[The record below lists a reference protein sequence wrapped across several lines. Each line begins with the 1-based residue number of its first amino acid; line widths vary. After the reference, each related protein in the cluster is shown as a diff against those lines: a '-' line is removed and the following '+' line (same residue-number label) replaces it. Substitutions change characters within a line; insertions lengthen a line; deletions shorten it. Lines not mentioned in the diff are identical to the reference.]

1 MKKKLIPL
9 LLLTVLASCTKPSP
23 SIIPSSEDLGTTEVT
38 SEVSKSEDIKT
49 SEESVITEDPV
60 TTGEDPITTSEDEST
75 SEDVTTSEDESTSE
89 DVVTYSNLS
98 EISNLALTFKSLRN
112 EKGVYKSSYYAAF
125 TAQLLTLQDYLTTQ
139 SGYNNR
145 YKAFVANETGHLT
158 VNLNLTQYNALKDY
172 KDKQQVYDF
181 KGYIGL
187 YNDEPE
193 VDMEGLGNPVYKA
206 GVTLSYDYKAFAEE
220 GVSVNDLLTRVKA
233 TPFNSKGINWSA
245 KIYKY
250 HLKYLDKVENPIALF
265 SDGANVIQ
273 MHSHD
278 KINNALSIGNSYY
291 IYAREGLFNFK
302 PQLEYVGLE
311 SADDVIVDYAAMKND
326 LTATNLYAYKYE
338 LEKPSALNSNLAYAD
353 QLVKLFYFE
362 GYANYYTKDGMGYVV
377 LEDTVKEG
385 PYSSYTTA
393 LGAKAMFV
401 NNDHSVRLWDAN
413 DWENCP
419 FDDYIDAVK
428 GVKTKI
434 SLYFVGYVYNTMK
447 YWQVQV
453 LTNTIT
459 PLS

>member
-49 SEESVITEDPV
+49 SEESITTEDPI

-75 SEDVTTSEDESTSE
+75 SEDVTTSEDTL
-89 DVVTYSNLS
+89 TYSNLS

-125 TAQLLTLQDYLTTQ
+125 TAQLLTLQDYITTQ

-158 VNLNLTQYNALKDY
+158 VNLNSAQYNAIKDY

-206 GVTLSYDYKAFAEE
+206 GVTLSYDYKAFAED
-220 GVSVNDLLTRVKA
+220 GVSINNLLTRVKA

-250 HLKYLDKVENPIALF
+250 HLKYLDKVENSIALF
-265 SDGANVIQ
+265 SDGVNVIQ
-273 MHSHD
+273 LHSHD

-302 PQLEYVGLE
+302 PELEYVGLE

-338 LEKPSALNSNLAYAD
+338 LDKSSALNSNLTYAD

-362 GYANYYTKDGMGYVV
+362 GYANYYNNGDSAYIVA
-377 LEDTVKEG
+377 EDTIKE
-385 PYSSYTTA
+385 SSYYDYIAA
-393 LGAKAMFV
+393 LNAKAMFI
-401 NNDHSVRLWDAN
+401 NNSHSVSLDDAS
-413 DWENCP
+413 DWANCP
-419 FDDYIDAVK
+419 FDDYTDTVE

-434 SLYFVGYVYNTMK
+434 GFYFVGYVYNTMK

-453 LTNTIT
+453 LTDTIT

>member
-23 SIIPSSEDLGTTEVT
+23 SIIHSSEDLGTTEVT
-38 SEVSKSEDIKT
+38 SEVSISEDIKT
-49 SEESVITEDPV
+49 SEESITTEDPI
-60 TTGEDPITTSEDEST
+60 TTGEDPITTSED
-75 SEDVTTSEDESTSE
+75 VTTSEDEKTSE
-89 DVVTYSNLS
+89 DTLTYSNLS

-125 TAQLLTLQDYLTTQ
+125 TAQLLTLQDYKATQ

-158 VNLNLTQYNALKDY
+158 VNLNSTQYEALKDY

-206 GVTLSYDYKAFAEE
+206 GVTLSYDYKVFAEE

-245 KIYKY
+245 KIYKH
-250 HLKYLDKVENPIALF
+250 HLKYLDKVENSIALF

-278 KINNALSIGNSYY
+278 KINNALIIGNSYY

-302 PQLEYVGLE
+302 PELEYVGLE

-338 LEKPSALNSNLAYAD
+338 LDKPSALNSNLAYAD

-362 GYANYYTKDGMGYVV
+362 GYANYYTKGGKDYVV

-401 NNDHSVRLWDAN
+401 NNDHSVGLKDAS
-413 DWENCP
+413 DWAYCP
-419 FDDYIDAVK
+419 FNDYTDAVE

-434 SLYFVGYVYNTMK
+434 GFYFVGYEYNTMK

-453 LTNTIT
+453 LTDTIT